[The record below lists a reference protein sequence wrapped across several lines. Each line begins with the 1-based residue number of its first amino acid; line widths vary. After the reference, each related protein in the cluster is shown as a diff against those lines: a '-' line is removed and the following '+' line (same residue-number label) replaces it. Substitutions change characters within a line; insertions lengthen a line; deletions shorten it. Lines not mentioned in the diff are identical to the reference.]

1 VAAMKANKKSL
12 IFHLLGMLFC
22 ILPPVFATLEHFPIW
37 ASKGGEVMVSALT
50 VILLL
55 ICAIPLKRHIAKFF
69 KSPSAWVIWL
79 FIYIAFSLL
88 GKISDD
94 ITAIALVAFPFN
106 LLGAVLFKLS
116 ERYKEK
122 PQ

>member
-1 VAAMKANKKSL
+1 
-12 IFHLLGMLFC
+12 MLFC
-22 ILPPVFATLEHFPIW
+22 IIPPVFATLEHFPIW
-37 ASKGGEVMVSALT
+37 ASEGGEVMVSALT

-79 FIYIAFSLL
+79 LIYVIFSLL

-94 ITAIALVAFPFN
+94 IVAIALVAFPFN
-106 LLGAVLFKLS
+106 FLGALFFMLS
-116 ERYKEK
+116 KRYKTK
-122 PQ
+122 AQQ

>member
-1 VAAMKANKKSL
+1 MQANKKSVV
-12 IFHLLGMLFC
+12 FHILGMLFC

-79 FIYIAFSLL
+79 LIYVLFSLL

-94 ITAIALVAFPFN
+94 IVAIALVAFPFN
-106 LLGAVLFKLS
+106 FLGALLFKLS
-116 ERYKEK
+116 ERYKK
-122 PQ
+122 KQ